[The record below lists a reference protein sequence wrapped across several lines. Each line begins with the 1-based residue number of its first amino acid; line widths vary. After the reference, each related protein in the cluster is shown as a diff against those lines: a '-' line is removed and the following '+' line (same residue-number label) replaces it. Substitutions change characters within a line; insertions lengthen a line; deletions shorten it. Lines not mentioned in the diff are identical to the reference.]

1 LFVSVP
7 FHFDVDLTRALPFKN
22 TAKIA
27 VTCYSNCK
35 VFSATV
41 DFGNAYRDVNCGY
54 WYIGFM
60 AGIIPRTFIDD
71 MLARLDIVDVI
82 DARVKLKKQG
92 KNYGACCPFH
102 NEKTPSFSVSQEKQ
116 FYHCF
121 GCGVHGNA
129 IDFIM
134 EFDRLEFVEAIE
146 ELANSLGLD
155 VPREQRSGGGFTK
168 GPSTNS
174 EQKRSLYDLLGS
186 IGQYYRDQLKVPSNK
201 AAIEYLK
208 ARGLSG
214 EIVKKFGIGYV
225 PDEWD
230 SIRKNFGQQKQTQ
243 DMLVT
248 GGMLIEN
255 DKGNRYDR
263 FRGRIM
269 FPIRDR
275 RGRVIGFGGRVL
287 GNDTPKYLN
296 SPETPVF
303 HKGKE
308 LYGLYEVLQAY
319 REPPQVLVVEGY
331 MDVVA
336 LAQYDVDYSVASLGT
351 STTGDHLQT
360 LFRQTSTVVCCYD
373 GDRAGRDAAWRAMEN
388 ALPYLNDGR
397 QLKFMFLPD
406 GEDPDSYIRQN
417 GKEAFEAE
425 VHNATPLSEFMFST
439 LMQQVDTRSKEG
451 MAKLSVLAVPLIEK
465 VPGGTLRLYLRELL
479 GRKLGLV
486 DERQLQQLI
495 AQQNNQEIRPAP
507 HKEIK
512 RTPMREVIALLL
524 QNPSYAQLI
533 PDLSSVSE
541 LSLPGL
547 SLLMEV
553 VDKCRSHPHMSTG
566 QLLERWRGEK
576 SEALLSRL
584 ASWDIP
590 LDEDNQEDIFLD
602 SLDKILAQCVEQQIE
617 NLQAKARSI
626 GLSAEE
632 KRELLALMLDLK
644 A

>member
-1 LFVSVP
+1 
-7 FHFDVDLTRALPFKN
+7 
-22 TAKIA
+22 
-27 VTCYSNCK
+27 
-35 VFSATV
+35 
-41 DFGNAYRDVNCGY
+41 
-54 WYIGFM
+54 M
-60 AGIIPRTFIDD
+60 AGHIPRSFIDD
-71 MLARLDIVDVI
+71 LLARLDIVDII
-82 DARVKLKKQG
+82 DARVKLKKKG

-121 GCGVHGNA
+121 GCGAHGNA
-129 IDFIM
+129 IDFLM

-146 ELANSLGLD
+146 ELASYLGLD
-155 VPREQRSGGGFTK
+155 VPREQRSGGNGSFQS
-168 GPSTNS
+168 GPQASSS
-174 EQKRSLYDLLGS
+174 EKRNLYDLMGS
-186 IGQYYRDQLKVPSNK
+186 IAQFYRNQLKQPASKV
-201 AAIEYLK
+201 AIEYLK
-208 ARGLSG
+208 DRGLSG
-214 EIVKKFGIGYV
+214 EIVQKFGIGYV
-225 PDEWD
+225 ADEWD
-230 SIRKNFGQQKQTQ
+230 LVRKNFGQNKENQ

-263 FRGRIM
+263 FRGRVM

-287 GNDTPKYLN
+287 GDGTPKYLN
-296 SPETPVF
+296 SPETPIF

-319 REPPQVLVVEGY
+319 REPPQILVVEGY

-336 LAQYDVDYSVASLGT
+336 LAQYGVDYSVASLGT
-351 STTGDHLQT
+351 STTGDHLQV

-373 GDRAGRDAAWRAMEN
+373 GDRAGREAAWRAMEN
-388 ALPYLNDGR
+388 ALPYLTDGR

-417 GKEAFEAE
+417 GKQAFEQQ
-425 VHNATPLSEFMFST
+425 VSNAMPLSEFMFSLLT
-439 LMQQVDTRSKEG
+439 QQVDMSTKEG
-451 MAKLSVLAVPLIEK
+451 MAKLSTLAVPLIDK

-479 GRKLGLV
+479 GRRLGLV

-495 AQQNNQEIRPAP
+495 SKQGKEDKRPQP

-512 RTPMREVIALLL
+512 RTPMREVIALLI
-524 QNPSYAQLI
+524 QNPQYVTMV
-533 PDLSSVSE
+533 PDLTSVRD
-541 LSLPGL
+541 LPIPGL
-547 SLLMEV
+547 SLFVDVL
-553 VDKCRSHPHMSTG
+553 DKCQAHPHINTG
-566 QLLERWRGEK
+566 QLLEHWRNSKNET
-576 SEALLSRL
+576 LLSRL

-590 LDEDNQEDIFLD
+590 LDEDNQEEIFLD
-602 SLDKILAQCVEQQIE
+602 SLDKIIAQCVEKQIE
-617 NLQAKARSI
+617 NLQAKARSV

>member
-1 LFVSVP
+1 
-7 FHFDVDLTRALPFKN
+7 
-22 TAKIA
+22 
-27 VTCYSNCK
+27 
-35 VFSATV
+35 
-41 DFGNAYRDVNCGY
+41 
-54 WYIGFM
+54 M
-60 AGIIPRTFIDD
+60 AGHIPRSFIDD
-71 MLARLDIVDVI
+71 LLARLDIVDII
-82 DARVKLKKQG
+82 DARVKLKKKG

-121 GCGVHGNA
+121 GCGAHGNA
-129 IDFIM
+129 IDFLM

-146 ELANSLGLD
+146 ELASYLGLD
-155 VPREQRSGGGFTK
+155 VPREQRSGGNGSFQS
-168 GPSTNS
+168 GPQASSS
-174 EQKRSLYDLLGS
+174 EKRNLYDLMGS
-186 IGQYYRDQLKVPSNK
+186 IAQFYRNQLKQPASKV
-201 AAIEYLK
+201 AIEYLK
-208 ARGLSG
+208 DRGLSG
-214 EIVKKFGIGYV
+214 EIVQKFGIGYV
-225 PDEWD
+225 ADEWD
-230 SIRKNFGQQKQTQ
+230 LVRKNFGQNKENQ

-263 FRGRIM
+263 FRGRVM

-287 GNDTPKYLN
+287 GDGTPKYLN
-296 SPETPVF
+296 SPETPIF

-319 REPPQVLVVEGY
+319 REPPQILVVEGY

-336 LAQYDVDYSVASLGT
+336 LAQYGVDYSVASLGT
-351 STTGDHLQT
+351 STTGDHLQV

-373 GDRAGRDAAWRAMEN
+373 GDRAGREAAWRAMEN
-388 ALPYLNDGR
+388 ALPYLTDGR

-417 GKEAFEAE
+417 GKQAFEQQ
-425 VHNATPLSEFMFST
+425 VSNAMPLSEFMFSSLT
-439 LMQQVDTRSKEG
+439 QQVDMSTKEG
-451 MAKLSVLAVPLIEK
+451 MAKLSTLAVPLIDK

-479 GRKLGLV
+479 GRRLGLV

-495 AQQNNQEIRPAP
+495 SRQGKEDKRPQP

-512 RTPMREVIALLL
+512 RTPMREVIALLI
-524 QNPSYAQLI
+524 QNPQYVSMV
-533 PDLSSVSE
+533 PDLTSVRD
-541 LSLPGL
+541 LPIPGL
-547 SLLMEV
+547 SLFVDVL
-553 VDKCRSHPHMSTG
+553 DKCQAHPHINTG
-566 QLLERWRGEK
+566 QLLEHWRNSQNET
-576 SEALLSRL
+576 LLSRL

-590 LDEDNQEDIFLD
+590 LDEDNQEEIFLD
-602 SLDKILAQCVEQQIE
+602 SLDKIIAQCVEKQIE
-617 NLQAKARSI
+617 NLQAKARSV

>member
-1 LFVSVP
+1 
-7 FHFDVDLTRALPFKN
+7 
-22 TAKIA
+22 
-27 VTCYSNCK
+27 
-35 VFSATV
+35 
-41 DFGNAYRDVNCGY
+41 
-54 WYIGFM
+54 M
-60 AGIIPRTFIDD
+60 AGHIPRSFIDD
-71 MLARLDIVDVI
+71 LLARLDIVDII
-82 DARVKLKKQG
+82 DARVKLKKKG

-121 GCGVHGNA
+121 GCGAHGNA
-129 IDFIM
+129 IDFLM

-146 ELANSLGLD
+146 ELASYLGLD
-155 VPREQRSGGGFTK
+155 VPREQRSGGNGSFQS
-168 GPSTNS
+168 GPQASSS
-174 EQKRSLYDLLGS
+174 EKRNLYDLMGS
-186 IGQYYRDQLKVPSNK
+186 IAQFYRNQLKQPASKV
-201 AAIEYLK
+201 AIEYLK
-208 ARGLSG
+208 DRGLSG
-214 EIVKKFGIGYV
+214 EIVQKFGIGYV
-225 PDEWD
+225 ADEWD
-230 SIRKNFGQQKQTQ
+230 LVRKNFGQNKENQ

-263 FRGRIM
+263 FRGRVM

-287 GNDTPKYLN
+287 GDGTPKYLN
-296 SPETPVF
+296 SPETPIF

-308 LYGLYEVLQAY
+308 LYGLYEVLRAY
-319 REPPQVLVVEGY
+319 REPPQILVVEGY

-336 LAQYDVDYSVASLGT
+336 LAQYGVDYSVASLGT
-351 STTGDHLQT
+351 STTGDHLQV

-373 GDRAGRDAAWRAMEN
+373 GDRAGREAAWRAMEN
-388 ALPYLNDGR
+388 ALPYLTDGR

-417 GKEAFEAE
+417 GKQAFEQQ
-425 VHNATPLSEFMFST
+425 VSNAMPLSEFMFSSLT
-439 LMQQVDTRSKEG
+439 QQVDMSTKEG
-451 MAKLSVLAVPLIEK
+451 MAKLSTLAVPLIDK

-479 GRKLGLV
+479 GRRLGLV

-495 AQQNNQEIRPAP
+495 SKQGKEDKRPQP

-512 RTPMREVIALLL
+512 RTPMREVIALLI
-524 QNPSYAQLI
+524 QNPQYVSMV
-533 PDLSSVSE
+533 PDLTSVRD
-541 LSLPGL
+541 LPIPGL
-547 SLLMEV
+547 SLFVDVL
-553 VDKCRSHPHMSTG
+553 DKCQAHPHINTG
-566 QLLERWRGEK
+566 QLLEHWRNSQNET
-576 SEALLSRL
+576 LLSRL

-590 LDEDNQEDIFLD
+590 LDEDNQEEIFLD
-602 SLDKILAQCVEQQIE
+602 SLDKIIAQCVEKQIE
-617 NLQAKARSI
+617 NLQAKARSV

>member
-1 LFVSVP
+1 
-7 FHFDVDLTRALPFKN
+7 
-22 TAKIA
+22 
-27 VTCYSNCK
+27 
-35 VFSATV
+35 
-41 DFGNAYRDVNCGY
+41 
-54 WYIGFM
+54 M
-60 AGIIPRTFIDD
+60 AGHIPRSFIDD
-71 MLARLDIVDVI
+71 LLARLDIVDII
-82 DARVKLKKQG
+82 DARVKLKKKG

-121 GCGVHGNA
+121 GCGAHGNA
-129 IDFIM
+129 IDFLM

-146 ELANSLGLD
+146 ELASYLGLD
-155 VPREQRSGGGFTK
+155 VPREQRSGGNGSFQS
-168 GPSTNS
+168 GPQASSS
-174 EQKRSLYDLLGS
+174 EKRNLYDLMGS
-186 IGQYYRDQLKVPSNK
+186 IAQFYRNQLKQPASKV
-201 AAIEYLK
+201 AIEYLK
-208 ARGLSG
+208 DRGLSG
-214 EIVKKFGIGYV
+214 EIVQKFGIGYV
-225 PDEWD
+225 ADEWD
-230 SIRKNFGQQKQTQ
+230 LVRKNFGQNKENQ

-248 GGMLIEN
+248 GGILIEN

-263 FRGRIM
+263 FRGRVM

-287 GNDTPKYLN
+287 GDGTPKYLN
-296 SPETPVF
+296 SPETPIF

-319 REPPQVLVVEGY
+319 REPPQILVVEGY

-336 LAQYDVDYSVASLGT
+336 LAQYGVDYSVASLGT
-351 STTGDHLQT
+351 STTGDHLQV

-373 GDRAGRDAAWRAMEN
+373 GDRAGREAAWRAMEN
-388 ALPYLNDGR
+388 ALPYLTDGR

-417 GKEAFEAE
+417 GKQAFEQQ
-425 VHNATPLSEFMFST
+425 VSNAMPLSEFMFSSLT
-439 LMQQVDTRSKEG
+439 QQVDMSTKEG
-451 MAKLSVLAVPLIEK
+451 MAKLSTLAVPLIDK

-479 GRKLGLV
+479 GRRLGLV

-495 AQQNNQEIRPAP
+495 SKQGKEDKRPQP

-512 RTPMREVIALLL
+512 RTPMREVIALLI
-524 QNPSYAQLI
+524 QNPQYVTMV
-533 PDLSSVSE
+533 PDLTSVRD
-541 LSLPGL
+541 LPIPGL
-547 SLLMEV
+547 SLFVDVL
-553 VDKCRSHPHMSTG
+553 DKCQAHPHINTG
-566 QLLERWRGEK
+566 QLLEHWRNSQNET
-576 SEALLSRL
+576 LLSRL

-590 LDEDNQEDIFLD
+590 LDEDNQEEIFLD
-602 SLDKILAQCVEQQIE
+602 SLDKIIAQCVEKQIE
-617 NLQAKARSI
+617 NLQAKARSV

>member
-1 LFVSVP
+1 
-7 FHFDVDLTRALPFKN
+7 
-22 TAKIA
+22 
-27 VTCYSNCK
+27 
-35 VFSATV
+35 
-41 DFGNAYRDVNCGY
+41 
-54 WYIGFM
+54 M
-60 AGIIPRTFIDD
+60 AGHIPRSFIDD
-71 MLARLDIVDVI
+71 LLARLDIVDII
-82 DARVKLKKQG
+82 DVRVKLKKKG

-121 GCGVHGNA
+121 GCGAHGNA
-129 IDFIM
+129 IDFLM

-146 ELANSLGLD
+146 ELASYLGLD
-155 VPREQRSGGGFTK
+155 VPREQRSGGNGSFQS
-168 GPSTNS
+168 GPQASSS
-174 EQKRSLYDLLGS
+174 EKRNLYDLMGS
-186 IGQYYRDQLKVPSNK
+186 IAQFYRNQLKQPASKV
-201 AAIEYLK
+201 AIEYLK
-208 ARGLSG
+208 DRGLSG
-214 EIVKKFGIGYV
+214 EIVQKFGIGYV
-225 PDEWD
+225 ADEWD
-230 SIRKNFGQQKQTQ
+230 LVRKNFGQNKENQ

-263 FRGRIM
+263 FRGRVM

-287 GNDTPKYLN
+287 GDGTPKYLN
-296 SPETPVF
+296 SPETPIF

-319 REPPQVLVVEGY
+319 REPPQILVVEGY

-336 LAQYDVDYSVASLGT
+336 LAQYGVDYSVASLGT
-351 STTGDHLQT
+351 STTGDHLQV

-373 GDRAGRDAAWRAMEN
+373 GDRAGREAAWRAMEN
-388 ALPYLNDGR
+388 ALPYLTDGR

-417 GKEAFEAE
+417 GKQAFEQQ
-425 VHNATPLSEFMFST
+425 VSNAMPLSEFMFSSLT
-439 LMQQVDTRSKEG
+439 QQVDMSTKEG
-451 MAKLSVLAVPLIEK
+451 MAKLSTLAVPLIDK

-479 GRKLGLV
+479 GRRLGLV

-495 AQQNNQEIRPAP
+495 SKQGKEDKRPQP

-512 RTPMREVIALLL
+512 RTPMREVIALLI
-524 QNPSYAQLI
+524 QNPQYVSMV
-533 PDLSSVSE
+533 PDLTSVRD
-541 LSLPGL
+541 LPIPGL
-547 SLLMEV
+547 SLFVDVL
-553 VDKCRSHPHMSTG
+553 DKCQAHPHINTG
-566 QLLERWRGEK
+566 QLLEHWRNSQNET
-576 SEALLSRL
+576 LLSRL

-590 LDEDNQEDIFLD
+590 LDEDNQEEIFLD
-602 SLDKILAQCVEQQIE
+602 SLDKIIAQCVEKQIE
-617 NLQAKARSI
+617 NLQAKARSV